1 MRLVFFD
8 CVTHFGGSNQSTLLT
23 IREMQKRCEVIV
35 LDAYGVCREYHD
47 TMERFAIK
55 NIVVQPN
62 PKYSYVGGL
71 TPLARIGRILAGS
84 VEIAQLVKRLGK
96 TLGDISPDAIWTNS
110 HKGFCF
116 LCWAVASR
124 IPLVYFVR
132 SESMYPHWYNKWS
145 WHKLAMVAANSE
157 SGLSRLRHSPYE
169 RPVMEV
175 IPNGIDVDET
185 LRQASVKA
193 ADLPARNG
201 LCILFPASLHEGKN
215 QATCIK
221 GFAQYLNNGGNAS
234 LWLAGD
240 ISPGAPVAYQQ
251 YLHDLIDEL
260 GVSDRVH
267 FLGWRD
273 DIPAVMADSDIVV
286 LTSLSEGMPRVI
298 IEAMS
303 LSKPVIA
310 STVGGIPE
318 VVRDGIDG
326 FLVAPRDSQAV
337 ADAIEKLAENHLR
350 EKMGRAG
357 FERVKSCF
365 DIKVTALRFLD
376 VLSRIC

>member
-23 IREMQKRCEVIV
+23 IREMQKHAEVIV

-71 TPLARIGRILAGS
+71 TPLARISRILAGS

-96 TLGDISPDAIWTNS
+96 TLGDISPDAVWTNS
-110 HKGFCF
+110 HKGFWF
-116 LCWAVASR
+116 LSMAADKR
-124 IPLVYFVR
+124 LPLVYFVR
-132 SESMYPHWYNKWS
+132 GESMYPRWYNKWS
-145 WHKLAMVAANSE
+145 WHNLAMVAANSE
-157 SGLSRLRHSPYE
+157 SGLSRLRYSPYE
-169 RPVMEV
+169 RPAMEV
-175 IPNGIDVDET
+175 VPNGIDVDET
-185 LRQASVKA
+185 LHQASVKA
-193 ADLPARNG
+193 ADLPAKNG
-201 LCILFPASLHEGKN
+201 LCILFPASLYEGKN
-215 QATCIK
+215 QTTCIK
-221 GFAQYLNNGGNAS
+221 GFAQYISNGGNAS

-240 ISPGAPVAYQQ
+240 VSPGAPVAYQQ
-251 YLHDLIDEL
+251 YLHDLLDEL
-260 GVSDRVH
+260 GVSDRIH
-267 FLGWRD
+267 FLGWRN
-273 DIPAVMADSDIVV
+273 DIPAVMAESDIVV

-303 LSKPVIA
+303 LGKPVIA

-337 ADAIEKLAENHLR
+337 ADAVKKLADPYLR

-365 DIKVTALRFLD
+365 DIKVTASRFLD